1 VRLLPR
7 LWNRLVDGL
16 ALLGGASL
24 GAACLLIAVDVTF
37 RNVGLRPVQASSA
50 LTEYALLFS
59 TMTAGP
65 WLVRE
70 HGHIAVTSFIELAP
84 TRLRRIVGV
93 VVSLVAV
100 ATLALLAW
108 RSTVVGMQE
117 AAFGALDI
125 RSIDIPAW
133 IAYAILA
140 TGFSLMA
147 VEFLRLAVRGEPPGG
162 SGGAA

>member
-1 VRLLPR
+1 MAVLGR
-7 LWNRLVDGL
+7 LWTRLIDGL
-16 ALLGGASL
+16 ALLGGASI

-37 RNVGLRPVQASSA
+37 RNVGLRPIQASSA

-59 TMTAGP
+59 TMAGGP

-70 HGHIAVTSFIELAP
+70 HGHIAVTSFVTMAP
-84 TRLRRIVGV
+84 DGLRRLIGV
-93 VVSLVAV
+93 LVSLTAV

-108 RSTVVGMQE
+108 RAGVVGLQE
-117 AAFGALDI
+117 AAFGAIDI

-133 IAYAILA
+133 IAYAMLA
-140 TGFSLMA
+140 GGFGLMA
-147 VEFLRLAVRGEPPGG
+147 VEFLRLALRAEPPGG